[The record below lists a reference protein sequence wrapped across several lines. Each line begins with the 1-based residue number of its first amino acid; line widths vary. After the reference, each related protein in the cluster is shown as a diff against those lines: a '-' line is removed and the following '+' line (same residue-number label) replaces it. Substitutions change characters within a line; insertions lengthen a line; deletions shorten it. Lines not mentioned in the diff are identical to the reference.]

1 MAMGRVNPP
10 DPLASML
17 AGLTINS
24 NHRGDGGVGT
34 RLLFPPGR
42 KRNSKQ
48 QQYMEAMA
56 VRGRLVWRCQMRDG
70 GVPRS
75 DEDG

>member
-1 MAMGRVNPP
+1 MARGEITAAVGRVNPP

-24 NHRGDGGVGT
+24 NHRGDGGVGA
-34 RLLFPPGR
+34 RPLFPPGR
-42 KRNSKQ
+42 RWNSERRQKERIEGGGQ
-48 QQYMEAMA
+48 
-56 VRGRLVWRCQMRDG
+56 GREGR
-70 GVPRS
+70 RS